1 MSLLAIPEHVKVESV
16 ISIGYPAEKKAGI
29 PKEKLPVNKMRINT
43 YEQK

>member
-1 MSLLAIPEHVKVESV
+1 MRSPSSRGINHWESV
-16 ISIGYPAEKKAGI
+16 ISIGYPAEKKVGI